1 MDSSIPLPHAPSANR
16 LLLVLAGALIFASM
30 NATMFNVALPSIR
43 TELGLQTSQ
52 AGWIVTSYMIVYAI
66 GSVMYGRLADQY
78 RLKDLLTVGLVLLAI
93 GSLCGYFAGS
103 FAWIVTARLIQAA
116 GASVFPACAMI
127 VPVRFFP
134 PETRGRALGMTSAGL
149 SFGVAVGPIIAGFLT
164 TYLHWNDLFL
174 LAMLPVLSLPF
185 FRKYLQEEA
194 GTRSKLDILGAL
206 LLGLTIA
213 TLLLMITNFSI
224 VTAALTLLWLVLLI
238 WRIHKTAVPFI
249 MPSLFRNKYYC
260 WGLLLFGCSSGI
272 GFSLPYLTPLL
283 FSEINGL
290 TAFNSGLLMFPG
302 ALCAALLARAGG
314 KLADRKGNAWTGYL
328 ALSFYLI
335 CFAGF
340 TVLAGSNPYG
350 IMLLLIFGYIAQS
363 FFQLTMAN
371 TISRT
376 LPPELSGTGMGLF
389 MLVNF
394 VFSSIATTVMGNWL
408 NHEGTTSVASWML
421 NPAAVRYGEIYA
433 VFVLVVIVMVAVY
446 TWLQRATDSKSI
458 R

>member
-1 MDSSIPLPHAPSANR
+1 MDSSISLPSAHTANR
-16 LLLVLAGALIFASM
+16 LLLVLAGALVFASM
-30 NATMFNVALPSIR
+30 NATMFNVALPSIG

-52 AGWIVTSYMIVYAI
+52 AGWIVTSYMIIYAI

-78 RLKDLLTVGLVLLAI
+78 RLKDLLTVGLLLLAV
-93 GSLCGYFAGS
+93 GSLCGYFADS

-127 VPVRFFP
+127 IPVRFFA
-134 PETRGRALGMTSAGL
+134 PEMRGRALGMTSAGL

-174 LAMLPVLSLPF
+174 LAMLPVVSLPF
-185 FRKYLQEEA
+185 FRTYLHEKA
-194 GTRSKLDILGAL
+194 GTRSKLDVLGAL
-206 LLGLTIA
+206 LLALTIA
-213 TLLLMITNFSI
+213 TLLLTITNI
-224 VTAALTLLWLVLLI
+224 NIGTAGLTLLWLVLFI
-238 WRIHKTAVPFI
+238 WRIHKAAVPFI
-249 MPSLFRNKYYC
+249 VPALFRNPYYC

-290 TAFNSGLLMFPG
+290 SAFTSGLLMFPG

-328 ALSFYLI
+328 ALCFYLI
-335 CFAGF
+335 CFGCF
-340 TVLAGSNPYG
+340 TVLAGSNPYTM
-350 IMLLLIFGYIAQS
+350 MLLLIFGYIAQS

-376 LPPELSGTGMGLF
+376 LPPALSGTGMGLF

-408 NHEGTTSVASWML
+408 NREGTTSFAGWMV

-433 VFVLVVIVMVAVY
+433 VFVVIVLLMVVVY
-446 TWLQRATDSKSI
+446 TWWQRATKL

>member
-1 MDSSIPLPHAPSANR
+1 MNSSLSLSNSHSANR
-16 LLLVLAGALIFASM
+16 LLLVLACALVFASM

-52 AGWIVTSYMIVYAI
+52 VGWIVTSYMIIYAI

-78 RLKDLLTVGLVLLAI
+78 RLKDLLTVGLLLLAA
-93 GSLCGYFAGS
+93 GSLCGYFASS
-103 FAWIVTARLIQAA
+103 FAWIVIARLIQAA

-127 VPVRFFP
+127 IPVRFFA
-134 PETRGRALGMTSAGL
+134 PEMRGRALGMTSAGL
-149 SFGVAVGPIIAGFLT
+149 SFGVAAGPIIAGFLT
-164 TYLHWNDLFL
+164 TYWHWNDLFL

-185 FRKYLQEEA
+185 FRKYIHEET

-206 LLGLTIA
+206 LLALTIA
-213 TLLLMITNFSI
+213 TILLMIADFSI
-224 VTAALTLLWLVLLI
+224 LTAVLTIMWLVLFI
-238 WRIHKTAVPFI
+238 WRILKAEVPFI
-249 MPSLFRNKYYC
+249 VPSLFQNKYYC

-283 FSEINGL
+283 FSDINGL
-290 TAFNSGLLMFPG
+290 SAFTSGLLMFPG
-302 ALCAALLARAGG
+302 ALCAALLSRAGG

-340 TVLAGSNPYG
+340 AILAGGNPYG

-376 LPPELSGTGMGLF
+376 LPPALSGTGMGLF

-394 VFSSIATTVMGNWL
+394 VFSSIATTAMGNWL
-408 NHEGTTSVASWML
+408 NRESTASIGSWML
-421 NPAAVRYGEIYA
+421 HPTAVRYGEIYA
-433 VFVLVVIVMVAVY
+433 VFVLIVICMVGGY
-446 TWLQRATDSKSI
+446 TWLQRATRSDSI